1 MNYVQ
6 DKLSYLNLILHICKK
21 KIMYTLLK
29 WGLRIIAIV
38 ILCFYLPQVHLGGE
52 GINKFTNAAIVAV
65 LLSFLNTFV
74 KPILSILSL
83 PITFMTLGLFRFVV
97 NAIIVLLA
105 AKLLSFFNFGDHW
118 LVGSLLF
125 SILLSFVYGLIDKGL
140 KSAKEDKN

>member
-1 MNYVQ
+1 
-6 DKLSYLNLILHICKK
+6 
-21 KIMYTLLK
+21 MYTLLK
-29 WGLRIIAIV
+29 WALRIITIV

-52 GINKFTNAAIVAV
+52 GINKFTNSAIVAV

-97 NAIIVLLA
+97 NALIVLLA

-118 LVGSLLF
+118 LLGSLLF